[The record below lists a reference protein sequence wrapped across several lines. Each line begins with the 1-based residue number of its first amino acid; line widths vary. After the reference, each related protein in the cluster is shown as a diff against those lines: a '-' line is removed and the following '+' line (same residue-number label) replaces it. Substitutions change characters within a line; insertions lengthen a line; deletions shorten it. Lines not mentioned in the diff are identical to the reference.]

1 MFKSND
7 SIKFMMAKI
16 FLNMAEFK
24 FEEINEPT
32 IYLPYG
38 KNVIIVNYI
47 EEGNGKVIIN
57 DNEYN
62 VLDNYYFVIS
72 EFSKCQIIPS
82 DKMKIYSIF
91 YVVDK
96 TTGFE
101 KYLYLLNKNYLGF
114 SPELNYPFSI
124 ALNELSK
131 KDFGYNEIIVS
142 MFKTII
148 VRILRNEKI
157 VGERL
162 SHWDLDNHQYDID
175 NIIRNE
181 FNTITIEELAKRLF
195 LSVRELQRY
204 LLENYNRTFIE
215 LKNEARM
222 SYAKNKLLYTNLSI
236 TEISELIG
244 YSTIEHFTNAFKRY
258 FGLSPLKYRKA
269 YNKWLYIC

>member
-96 TTGFE
+96 TIGFE

-236 TEISELIG
+236 TKISELIG

-269 YNKWLYIC
+269 YYK